1 MISYE
6 RAGEKSPAR
15 FCLERGA
22 LEGEYAMRVIVVGGT
37 GTIGSAVVKM
47 LSERHEVVVAGRKS
61 GAVTVDLA
69 APDSIRAMF
78 QAVGK
83 FDAVVSAAG
92 QAKFGTLDDLTDA
105 DYVFSF
111 SNKLMGQANLV
122 RIGRQFI
129 ADGGSL
135 TLTTGVLG
143 QEPIK
148 GSASISMVNA
158 GLEGFVRAAALELPR
173 GIRVNVVSPPWVTE
187 TLVARKMDPSPGMSA
202 ARVAQAYLASVEG
215 TMTGQTLDPR
225 TLAIR

>member
-1 MISYE
+1 
-6 RAGEKSPAR
+6 
-15 FCLERGA
+15 
-22 LEGEYAMRVIVVGGT
+22 MRVIVVGGT
-37 GTIGSAVVKM
+37 GTIGSAVAAA
-47 LSERHEVVVAGRKS
+47 LLPRHEVVVAGRKTGVVS
-61 GAVTVDLA
+61 VDLA
-69 APDSIRAMF
+69 LPESIRAMF
-78 QAVGK
+78 QTVGK

>member
-1 MISYE
+1 MH
-6 RAGEKSPAR
+6 
-15 FCLERGA
+15 
-22 LEGEYAMRVIVVGGT
+22 VIVVGGT
-37 GTIGSAVVKM
+37 GTIGSAVVAA
-47 LSERHEVVVAGRKS
+47 LLPRHEVVVAGRKTGVVS
-61 GAVTVDLA
+61 VDLA
-69 APDSIRAMF
+69 LPESIRAMF

>member
-1 MISYE
+1 MH
-6 RAGEKSPAR
+6 
-15 FCLERGA
+15 
-22 LEGEYAMRVIVVGGT
+22 VIVVGGT
-37 GTIGSAVVKM
+37 GTIGSAVAAA
-47 LSERHEVVVAGRKS
+47 LLPRHEVVVAGRKTGVVS
-61 GAVTVDLA
+61 VDLA
-69 APDSIRAMF
+69 LPESIRAMF
-78 QAVGK
+78 QTVGK

>member
-1 MISYE
+1 
-6 RAGEKSPAR
+6 
-15 FCLERGA
+15 
-22 LEGEYAMRVIVVGGT
+22 MRVIVVGGT

-47 LSERHEVVVAGRKS
+47 LSERHEVVVAGRNS

-92 QAKFGTLDDLTDA
+92 QAKFGSLDDLTDA
-105 DYVFSF
+105 DYLFSF

-135 TLTTGVLG
+135 TLTTGVLSR
-143 QEPIK
+143 EPIK

-187 TLVARKMDPSPGMSA
+187 TLVARKMDPSLGMPA

-215 TMTGQTLDPR
+215 TMTGQTIDPR
-225 TLAIR
+225 KLEGL

>member
-1 MISYE
+1 
-6 RAGEKSPAR
+6 
-15 FCLERGA
+15 
-22 LEGEYAMRVIVVGGT
+22 MRVIVVGGT

-47 LSERHEVVVAGRKS
+47 LSDRHEVVVAGRKS
-61 GAVTVDLA
+61 GVVTVDLA
-69 APDSIRAMF
+69 VPDSIRAMF

-122 RIGRQFI
+122 RIGQQFI
-129 ADGGSL
+129 TDGGSL
-135 TLTTGVLG
+135 TLTTGVLS

-187 TLVARKMDPSPGMSA
+187 TLVARKMDTSSGMPA
-202 ARVAQAYLASVEG
+202 ARVAQAYLTSVEG
-215 TMTGQTLDPR
+215 TMTGQTIDPR
-225 TLAIR
+225 KLAGL